1 MRKLFLGVL
10 AVAAAALGASAQ
22 TTLYYEDFDSPPHSV
37 VNYHTLT
44 GPVPYWNDTAALSV
58 SAPKS
63 YHAKVV
69 PGDTVSFKTIAFS
82 TVGMP
87 FVWLSFDHIAK
98 VHFGQRGYISVSR
111 DSGQTWYNLGGAQY
125 QGASTMFGQMGYVN
139 EVTYNAQNKTPY
151 WGGPTLGGAGV
162 APNSSWWAHETFDIS
177 SLVGYGPSGN
187 GNGYSHVLVR
197 FALQY
202 RTYTLAYPAGW
213 WVDNLT
219 VTGSSVELM
228 PPTIRWTHAAG
239 KKPEGTRYTPTS
251 TVQFR
256 GIDPVPATN
265 SGVDTSY
272 VHYRLNGG
280 AWTTLAVPPTGS
292 CPDSSEF
299 TAILATPNVGDSVDY
314 WVEVKDCASNT
325 LRDPAA
331 PGTYYSFTRAWAPP
345 AMCGSTDPL
354 SQPFTVMTLPYTE
367 NFDGPLWTPG
377 SGPGLSGVAHR
388 GQFPLGNPP
397 AGRNYE
403 VTPNPS
409 TPGFAW
415 SVRQGPAPTIGSGP
429 LADHT
434 TGTGN
439 YLYSEASQGILNDLS
454 TFTTPCIK
462 LDNLNHAA
470 LEFYYHKFG
479 AHMGYLRVDIDTGTG
494 FGPSSGVFGAALL
507 PGATHAT
514 ATEVWN
520 SAILNLQ
527 PYLNKYIRVRF
538 VAQKA
543 NSTSFP
549 HGDMAID
556 DLNFF
561 DQPAHDVNVL
571 AVLEPKS
578 IQCSSS
584 GFETVSVRVAN
595 RGWQVPSSLP
605 MAFSVTNVA
614 TGLTTVQRDTLPVTW
629 LNGGIANLNFNDLAN
644 VSVVGTY
651 ELRAWAE
658 LPGDLAAANDTSEA
672 VTLEHLP
679 ALTLP
684 FYENFDGPSWVAG
697 QGTAQN
703 PGTMGSS
710 MWVPNPPALLPNGSI
725 AASFYVGKDL
735 TPKQGTGPR
744 WSRRGRG
751 NYLYVERSMSS
762 ITDAATA
769 YWESTQCI
777 DLSTAVTPMLSFNF
791 HMFGAGCGSLSV
803 EFFSET
809 TNQWTLIT
817 NSVRTGPV
825 QISETDDWQL
835 HQVSLNSFAG
845 QRVRLRIKAST
856 SGTSDQINMAIDDV
870 LIYDRP
876 VADVGAVAITAPGVA
891 VQSSAPAPISVLV
904 RNFGKVAQPNVPVTV
919 ILRDRCTPT
928 QTAFYTGTAI
938 NVPAGGQAT
947 VVIPSTNLIYTPGDM
962 EILAFTTLAADAF
975 APNDTVSKGVNVQIS
990 RRVPFGP
997 LSLDGCDFDQFGFF
1011 VPPTGLQMWEFGQSQ
1026 RGISAASGQNAWHLG
1041 RSQDGYGPSTEVLRF
1056 PALVGLDTTYGT
1068 MLRFKH
1074 RFDFASGNG
1083 GRIEYLEGTTWLPLY
1098 DFMPLGSNWYPYNYG
1113 SSSVT
1118 TLSGPGWSGST
1129 GGSYII
1135 SSFPLTF
1142 WEGRSQPLYLRVRF
1156 SESGVFGTNI
1166 WAIDDIEVSAPPQN
1180 SVALLGAR
1188 PETALLEPGDSTRVQ
1203 VLVQNDAERPVLSLA
1218 LVVHGFGGTAL
1229 PQTVTLPA
1237 GGITKGQSMWV
1248 TLPDYRT
1255 VTAAGTLNPCVS
1267 VYRVNGQLDQVL
1279 NSDSLCFKVVC
1290 VAPEPVNASTPF
1302 CADFESSDW
1311 PTESFSTPS
1320 DLWTRTTP
1328 NHGALQNAYNG
1339 TKAYVTGPAQ
1349 YPNGARDALYSPA
1362 FVVDTSLNYVLSFYH
1377 NMQAEQGLDGG
1388 MLQYSYDDQNWHQLG
1403 NIQSPGAQ
1411 DWCTTPVVLALD
1423 GRSGWSGTWTGYSQS
1438 TLRFAPTQS
1447 KLRFRLL
1454 FASTAFIPDFGWAVD
1469 QLCISVDPSPTPA
1482 LTLDGGPDQVDTGCF

>member
-1 MRKLFLGVL
+1 MRKLFLGVW

-177 SLVGYGPSGN
+177 SLVGYGPSGT

-202 RTYTLAYPAGW
+202 RSYTLAYPAGW

-265 SGVDTSY
+265 SGVDTSF

-331 PGTYYSFTRAWAPP
+331 PGTFYSFTRAWAPP
-345 AMCGSTDPL
+345 AMCGSTDPM

-367 NFDGPLWTPG
+367 NFDGLLWTPG

-403 VTPNPS
+403 VTPNP
-409 TPGFAW
+409 TTTGFAW
-415 SVRQGPAPTIGSGP
+415 SVRQGSAPTANSGP
-429 LADHT
+429 MSDHT
-434 TGTGN
+434 TGTGK
-439 YLYSEASQGILNDLS
+439 YLYSEASQGTLNGLS

-479 AHMGYLRVDIDTGTG
+479 AHMGFLRVDIDTGSG
-494 FGPSSGVFGAALL
+494 FAPGSGVIGAVQL
-507 PGATHAT
+507 PGATHT
-514 ATEVWN
+514 SPTETWN
-520 SAILNLQ
+520 SAVLNLQ

-543 NSTSFP
+543 NLVQNP

-556 DLNFF
+556 DLTFF
-561 DQPAHDVNVL
+561 DQPANDVNML
-571 AVLEPKS
+571 AVLEPKVS
-578 IQCSSS
+578 SCSPS
-584 GFETVSVRVAN
+584 GMLAVKVRVAN

-605 MAFSVTNVA
+605 LAFSVTNMA
-614 TGLTTVQRDTLPVTW
+614 TGVATVQRDTLPVTW
-629 LNGGIANLNFNDLAN
+629 LTGGIADLYFNDLAN
-644 VSVVGTY
+644 LTSMGTY
-651 ELRAWAE
+651 QLRAWTE
-658 LPGDLAAANDTSEA
+658 LPGDSA
-672 VTLEHLP
+672 VTNDSSIAVVLVSSP
-679 ALTLP
+679 SITLP
-684 FYENFDGPSWVAG
+684 YHENFNGSNWVAG
-697 QGTAQN
+697 QGLATN
-703 PGTMGSS
+703 PGTIGTNA
-710 MWVPNPPALLPNGSI
+710 WVANPPALSTSGTVNL
-725 AASFYVGKDL
+725 SFYVGKDL
-735 TPKQGTGPR
+735 TPKSGTGPR
-744 WSRRGRG
+744 WSRGGRG
-751 NYLYVERSMSS
+751 NYLYVEEAPSS
-762 ITDAATA
+762 NTLTASA
-769 YWESTQCI
+769 YWESSQCI
-777 DLSTAVTPMLSFNF
+777 DLTGTVSPLLSFYF
-791 HMFGAGCGSLSV
+791 HMFGSGCGSLSV
-803 EFFSET
+803 EFFSEA
-809 TNQWTLIT
+809 TNQWTLIPT
-817 NSVRTGPV
+817 SVRTGPV
-825 QISETDDWQL
+825 QTRETDDWQL
-835 HQVSLNSFAG
+835 HQVSLNSLAG
-845 QRVRLRIKAST
+845 QRVRLRIKATT
-856 SGTSDQINMAIDDV
+856 SGTSDLFNMAIDD
-870 LIYDRP
+870 LWIYDRQP
-876 VADVGAVAITAPGVA
+876 ADAGVVSVTAPASTIQLSAPPAINVTVRNYGTVT
-891 VQSSAPAPISVLV
+891 QSSI
-904 RNFGKVAQPNVPVTV
+904 PVQV
-919 ILRDRCTPT
+919 VLRDRCTPS
-928 QTAFYTGTAI
+928 QTATYVASAL
-938 NVPAGGQAT
+938 NVSPGAQAT
-947 VVIPSTNLIYTPGDM
+947 VIIPAASLNYTPGDM
-962 EILAFTTLAADAF
+962 EIVAYTTLSGDAFTR
-975 APNDTVSKGVNVQIS
+975 NDTVSKDFNVQTPRS
-990 RRVPFGP
+990 VPFGP
-997 LSLDGCDFDQFGFF
+997 LTLDGCDSDEFGLF
-1011 VPPTGLQMWEFGQSQ
+1011 VPPTGLQMWELGASQ
-1026 RGISAASGQNAWHLG
+1026 RGISAVSGQNAWHLG
-1041 RSQDGYGPSTEVLRF
+1041 RSQDGYGPSSEVLRF
-1056 PALVGLDTTYGT
+1056 PPLVGLDTTYGT

-1074 RFDFASGNG
+1074 RFDFAPGNG
-1083 GRIEYLEGTTWLPLY
+1083 GRIEYLDGGSWLPLY
-1098 DFMPLGSNWYPYNYG
+1098 DFMPLAANWYPYNYG
-1113 SSSVT
+1113 SPSVAA
-1118 TLSGPGWSGST
+1118 LSGPGWSGST
-1129 GGSYII
+1129 SGSYII

-1142 WEGRSQPLYLRVRF
+1142 WEDRSQPLNLRVRF
-1156 SESGVFGTNI
+1156 SEGSTSGTNV

-1255 VTAAGTLNPCVS
+1255 VTAAGTINPCVS

-1328 NHGALQNAYNG
+1328 NHGSLQTAYNG